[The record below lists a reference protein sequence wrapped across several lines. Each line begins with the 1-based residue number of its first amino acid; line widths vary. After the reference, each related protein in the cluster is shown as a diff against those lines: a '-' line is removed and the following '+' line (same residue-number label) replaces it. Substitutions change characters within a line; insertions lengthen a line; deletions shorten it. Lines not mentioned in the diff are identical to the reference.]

1 VYKYLR
7 DLGYKFY
14 LPDSLYTFIPSLKS
28 VFKKTSV
35 METPFLKIRD
45 FFGTGGFGS
54 GKTDPD
60 QSVQKAWQLW
70 KWRNGFGAEFIL
82 AGHAGENI

>member
-1 VYKYLR
+1 
-7 DLGYKFY
+7 
-14 LPDSLYTFIPSLKS
+14 
-28 VFKKTSV
+28 

-70 KWRNGFGAEFIL
+70 KWRNGFGAEFSL
-82 AGHAGENI
+82 AGHVGETFNLANAKELEKNPDWTATP